1 MMRRLAFVLLIL
13 TCCVGPSI
21 AQEAVTLTAP
31 ASVGTRSTWS
41 VNYLHIDLL
50 PSPRIV
56 VEVQDNLGNVVRDE
70 HTATTTT
77 TAATLLAT
85 LNTKNLSTAGNSLV
99 ATLLKHLQAEGKIAA
114 GSVTGTPQ

>member
-1 MMRRLAFVLLIL
+1 MRRIWIAILLGCTLLAGLAL
-13 TCCVGPSI
+13 
-21 AQEAVTLTAP
+21 AQESVTLTSP
-31 ASVGTRSTWS
+31 ASIGTRSTWQ

-50 PSPRIV
+50 PSPRIA

-70 HTATTTT
+70 HTSATAV

-99 ATLLKHLQAEGKIAA
+99 ATLLKHLQTEGKIGA
-114 GSVTGTPQ
+114 GSVVGTPQ